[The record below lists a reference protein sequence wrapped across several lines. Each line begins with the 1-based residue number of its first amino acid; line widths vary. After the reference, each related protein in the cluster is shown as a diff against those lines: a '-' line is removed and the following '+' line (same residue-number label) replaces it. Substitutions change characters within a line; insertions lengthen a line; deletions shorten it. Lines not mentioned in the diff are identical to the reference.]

1 MRLAQTLVGA
11 SVAIGLVLTG
21 LAACAKTVAS
31 GMKAGTTVTVDAPD
45 GGIKEG
51 KNELKLTFTDAS
63 GKPVA
68 VQGPA
73 MALTMPAMGS
83 MAEMKDTATLTPEGP
98 GKYKATVDVEMRGT
112 WQGQVTWTQA
122 GKKHRWSFSTTTK

>member
-1 MRLAQTLVGA
+1 MRPLQ
-11 SVAIGLVLTG
+11 ILTG
-21 LAACAKTVAS
+21 STVAVGLALMAATAS
-31 GMKAGTTVTVDAPD
+31 AQPLATGKKAGTTVTVEAPG

-63 GKPVA
+63 GKPIA
-68 VQGPA
+68 VQDPA

-83 MAEMKDTATLTPEGP
+83 MAAMKDTATLTPAGP
-98 GKYKATVDVEMRGT
+98 GAYQAAVDVEMNGT